1 MRSLLRLVL
10 TAAVLGLVALAGIVF
25 YVRQTGLR
33 GQPEPGAVET
43 RIARSLR
50 ALAVPSD
57 AKARRL
63 PADAATEAALW
74 AGMEHY
80 ARYCAV
86 CHAND
91 GSGLKTPLG
100 TGLYPK
106 PPDLRAAATQSLT
119 DGELF

>member
-1 MRSLLRLVL
+1 
-10 TAAVLGLVALAGIVF
+10 
-25 YVRQTGLR
+25 
-33 GQPEPGAVET
+33 
-43 RIARSLR
+43 
-50 ALAVPSD
+50 
-57 AKARRL
+57 
-63 PADAATEAALW
+63 
-74 AGMEHY
+74 MEHY

-119 DGELF
+119 DGELFYIIDNGVRFTGMPAFGTGESTPAGDKQLWELVQFVRRLPRITPDELATMEGMNVL